1 MGRMIG
7 ILAFV
12 CFCSALILG
21 VANRLTAPAI
31 AEQMSGEEKAAL
43 QSVLPE
49 ADAFEA
55 RKTDSGEQYYVARAA
70 GNPVGY
76 CLIAESQ
83 GYSSVIRMMI
93 GLSADGAIR
102 GVKVLSQ
109 QETPGLGTRMVEV
122 RQGETAP
129 WFLEQFKGKN
139 ATTVELKDIDAI
151 TGATIS
157 SRAVVDGIRN
167 GTNEFMEKLR

>member
-1 MGRMIG
+1 MGKMIG
-7 ILAFV
+7 ILALV

-21 VANRLTAPAI
+21 VANKLTATAI

-55 RKTDSGEQYYVARAA
+55 KKTDLDEYYVATAA
-70 GNPVGY
+70 GKPVGY
-76 CLIAESQ
+76 CLITESQ
-83 GYSSVIRMMI
+83 GYSSTIRMMI
-93 GLSADGAIR
+93 GLSNDGLIR

-122 RQGETAP
+122 RQGETSP

-139 ATTVELKDIDAI
+139 AAAVELKDIDAI